1 MSTERFECFFFE
13 YFYSIPW
20 YSYVPHTN
28 THTQRHTDTLTN
40 MYVVCICVCMCESVY
55 TERKRELPRSLF
67 LSLSRPRALSLAR
80 KNLVGAERIQLHL
93 LSSECLFL
101 WVLCVCVCVCVFVS
115 HTHVHTHGHIRR
127 GMQACVV
134 RIKKQ
139 MTGGMLSTS
148 AKCTPVFWVGSLKR
162 FLVIALRCRQLEH
175 A

>member
-1 MSTERFECFFFE
+1 ML
-13 YFYSIPW
+13 
-20 YSYVPHTN
+20 YVYVYVCVRVY
-28 THTQRHTDTLTN
+28 TQRGR
-40 MYVVCICVCMCESVY
+40 ES
-55 TERKRELPRSLF
+55 SLA
-67 LSLSRPRALSLAR
+67 LSFSLSLAR
-80 KNLVGAERIQLHL
+80 ALSHSLVKT
-93 LSSECLFL
+93 L
-101 WVLCVCVCVCVFVS
+101 WVRRGFNFICCHLNASFYECCVCVCVYVCLCHT